1 MNNLFE
7 EIEVG
12 RSKVEKAY
20 VDVISKCAK
29 VERTDSEI
37 KDDII
42 NFLTGYSYDIKKSS
56 DKYRYCI
63 KLLKAFDEMNG
74 ESILFFINTN
84 YDRLDDITRIIL
96 KYDDNFD
103 DKELNKCQ
111 AKFSVLKDLMI
122 HIIESGI

>member
-1 MNNLFE
+1 MNNLID

-29 VERTDSEI
+29 VERTDIQI

-42 NFLTGYSYDIKKSS
+42 NFLTEYSYDIKKSS
-56 DKYRYCI
+56 DEYRYCI

-74 ESILFFINTN
+74 ESILFFVNSN
-84 YDRLDDITRIIL
+84 YDRLEDITRIIM

-103 DKELNKCQ
+103 DEELIKCQ
-111 AKFSVLKDLMI
+111 SKFRVLEDLMI